1 MTMATEPT
9 SEPDWTLLPV
19 RSLAYIGDAVY
30 ELHVREGMLRG
41 GAKVQAL
48 HVATV
53 KRVSAAGQAAMVQ
66 RLLPHLDEVELGV
79 FKRAR
84 NHKTGTP
91 RRVNPQHYKLS
102 TAFEAVLGYLH
113 LKRDQA
119 RLRELLD
126 LTDQYREEETHAD

>member
-1 MTMATEPT
+1 MDRAVPV
-9 SEPDWTLLPV
+9 EPDWTLLPV

-41 GAKVQAL
+41 GARVQGL
-48 HVATV
+48 HLATV
-53 KRVSAAGQAAMVQ
+53 ARVSAAGQAAMVQ
-66 RLLPHLDEVELGV
+66 RLLPHLTDAELGV

-84 NHKTGTP
+84 NHKVATP
-91 RRVNPQHYKLS
+91 RRVNAQHYRLS

-119 RLRELLD
+119 RLQELLA
-126 LTDQYREEETHAD
+126 LTDRYREEEPHAD